1 MSIEVDIQT
10 RQAVEYL
17 VRELP
22 RFQQDKAIKEGLG
35 QAAKIFEALGRANL
49 AGRFLGYQTGKTLRS
64 FATKVSVVRRGG
76 APMAAAGLRWPE
88 GYKAHWLD
96 RGTGPRYTKSG
107 AYRGFLIPNNFF
119 QDARE
124 EGERPAMDAIIDGV
138 RQAVAR
144 LNSRR

>member
-22 RFQQDKAIKEGLG
+22 RVGQDKAIKEGLREG
-35 QAAKIFEALGRANL
+35 AKIFEAIGRANF
-49 AGRFLGYQTGKTLRS
+49 AMRITSRTGETMRS
-64 FATKVSVVRRGG
+64 FATRLANWRGNRNEPYSV
-76 APMAAAGLRWPE
+76 AGLRWPE

-96 RGTGPRYTKSG
+96 LGTEKRYTRKGKYTGYLKPS
-107 AYRGFLIPNNFF
+107 NFF